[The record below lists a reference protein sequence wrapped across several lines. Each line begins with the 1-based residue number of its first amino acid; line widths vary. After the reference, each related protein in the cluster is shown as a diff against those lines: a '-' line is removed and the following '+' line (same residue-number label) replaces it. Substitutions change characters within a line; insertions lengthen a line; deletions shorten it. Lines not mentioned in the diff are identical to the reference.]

1 MADSSKRSKAKLNK
15 TSIEQGG
22 ARSDVAVTKKIPRS
36 KCFCKEKAEEDAVV
50 CEACGRWVHYSCVGL
65 SAAIIESMEEEYP
78 YYCPQ
83 CSFGR
88 LYTLEKDMKEIKN
101 EMAHLRKEN
110 RELREQLGELADMD
124 PDSLAIESTEVNA
137 NAVPHEND
145 EASRPTYSATLKR
158 GLASQ
163 VVKINE
169 SIKKIE
175 RMQER
180 KEKKP
185 NLIFGNMP
193 EEGGND
199 LANIQNLINNKMK
212 CRDIEI
218 KEVKRIGR
226 RNEDRHRL
234 LCVRLNSLRDKLNI
248 LKQGKAL
255 KGGSIFVTEDL
266 TKEERLKKK
275 DLLIEVKKIRGGQVC

>member
-1 MADSSKRSKAKLNK
+1 
-15 TSIEQGG
+15 
-22 ARSDVAVTKKIPRS
+22 
-36 KCFCKEKAEEDAVV
+36 
-50 CEACGRWVHYSCVGL
+50 
-65 SAAIIESMEEEYP
+65 
-78 YYCPQ
+78 
-83 CSFGR
+83 
-88 LYTLEKDMKEIKN
+88 
-101 EMAHLRKEN
+101 
-110 RELREQLGELADMD
+110 
-124 PDSLAIESTEVNA
+124 
-137 NAVPHEND
+137 
-145 EASRPTYSATLKR
+145 
-158 GLASQ
+158 
-163 VVKINE
+163 
-169 SIKKIE
+169 
-175 RMQER
+175 MQER